1 MCFCPCLVDPLPSA
15 CFSLPSHFIAT
26 QVARLLSEG
35 EAAISAEIADDSES
49 QSQIIDAY
57 GWSDADWLRYIRDE
71 KAGEPSKPRR
81 AHTDV
86 DASESEAPGAA
97 ALPAIE
103 PLATSDERTHAIVDG
118 DSVTLKASDA
128 GAAAADSS
136 LTNPVL
142 TFARRATLHR
152 HPRPPLHPP
161 SPRRVTRAMAL
172 PIPG

>member
-97 ALPAIE
+97 ACRRRSQERLGLAAGRSHAPRAKPTAINTA
-103 PLATSDERTHAIVDG
+103 ATSRVLPLLCERT
-118 DSVTLKASDA
+118 
-128 GAAAADSS
+128 
-136 LTNPVL
+136 
-142 TFARRATLHR
+142 
-152 HPRPPLHPP
+152 
-161 SPRRVTRAMAL
+161 
-172 PIPG
+172 